1 MATVDALY
9 DSAIELQQSGKL
21 EEAVAQLEEIVA
33 THPDH
38 VLAHSGLS
46 VFYGKQGRFDEA
58 VEQARKV
65 CELDPDDPFSFMAMS
80 MICQKAGR
88 IAEAEQAMGEAMQR
102 QWAKQP

>member
-1 MATVDALY
+1 MPTVDALY

-21 EEAVAQLEEIVA
+21 EEAIAKLEQLVAA
-33 THPDH
+33 HPDY
-38 VLAHSGLS
+38 VLAYSGLS

-88 IAEAEQAMGEAMQR
+88 IPEAEQAMNEAMQR
-102 QWAKQP
+102 QWAKRS